1 MPNSFLKNGALSHSD
16 ALLDVDKSVV
26 LLIDIQEKLV
36 PAMFNAEEVLVN
48 SAIIL
53 EAARIL
59 GVPVIATE
67 QYPKGLGNTHVE
79 LALESEVPVFEKNV
93 FSVLGTET
101 EDQGGVLSKIKEMGR
116 EQIVVCGIEA
126 HVCVLQSVLDLM
138 IHTNGWVYP
147 VVDAM
152 GSRSELSWNAGI
164 ERMSK
169 NDAQLVSTEMVVF
182 EWLKKAGTAE
192 FKEIQ
197 KMLL

>member
-1 MPNSFLKNGALSHSD
+1 MPNSFLKNGAVSHSD
-16 ALLDVDKSVV
+16 ALLDIDKSVV

-53 EAARIL
+53 GAARIL

-67 QYPKGLGNTHVE
+67 QYPKGLGNTHPE
-79 LALESEVPVFEKNV
+79 LALESEIPVFEKNV

-101 EDQGGVLSKIKEMGR
+101 EDHGGVLTKIKEMGR
-116 EQIVVCGIEA
+116 EQIVVCGVEA

-182 EWLKKAGTAE
+182 EWLKKAGTSE

>member
-26 LLIDIQEKLV
+26 LLIDLQEKLV
-36 PAMFNAEEVLVN
+36 PSMFNAEEVLVN

-67 QYPKGLGNTHVE
+67 QYPKGLGNTHSE
-79 LALESEVPVFEKNV
+79 LALEPEIPVFEKNV

-116 EQIVVCGIEA
+116 EQIVVCGVEA